1 MKKLP
6 QAFSHGWKSDLLAV
20 MLLLLLGAAGFT
32 LRAMAE
38 KLDPFQTNATQ
49 FSEKFDA
56 FRAGS
61 NTFLNVAVLSANR
74 TDIFLQ
80 HSGGLVN
87 VKVKDVDPEILKQLG
102 YKVAEPES
110 KTGKNALG
118 PISNQMITN
127 LTQKLEANPQ
137 YQALE
142 NRWHAQ
148 LAPRMPPNSKGLIA
162 GVIGAFVAVYLFFSF
177 CCMLIVKKTGNQPG
191 ILVWLPIVKM
201 LPLIRAAGMPGWW
214 FLLWI
219 MPLLFALIAIPL
231 IVIATIPAS
240 WLPFICLPASIVS
253 LVSGVFWC
261 FKIVETRGKSV
272 LWAILL
278 LLPVTNLLAFLYLA
292 FSDGAAPDDKTAAR
306 PLARAA

>member
-6 QAFSHGWKSDLLAV
+6 QAFSQGWKSDLLAV

-38 KLDPFQTNATQ
+38 RLDPFQTNATQ

-56 FRAGS
+56 FRAGT

-127 LTQKLEANPQ
+127 LTQKLEATPQ

-191 ILVWLPIVKM
+191 IMVWLPIVKM

-214 FLLWI
+214 FLLW
-219 MPLLFALIAIPL
+219 LIPGINIVPAIL
-231 IVIATIPAS
+231 
-240 WLPFICLPASIVS
+240 
-253 LVSGVFWC
+253 WC